1 MPIYKYT
8 LTEHGLTYLHVP
20 AGCLTAIQAK
30 EEHSKLLVL
39 ADYAMGEIRDESR
52 FDISYFNGINK

>member
-1 MPIYKYT
+1 M
-8 LTEHGLTYLHVP
+8 P